1 MEYLKI
7 ALTYIAVGI
16 IFDIPLFVR
25 GMKTKDFSGLKYSLK
40 FQAFIMLGILL
51 ATFTVIYLLKID
63 TKIFNIA
70 SELLSAIMINIVLLF
85 FNKK

>member
-16 IFDIPLFVR
+16 IFDVPLFVR
-25 GMKTKDFSGLKYSLK
+25 GMNTKNFSDLKYRLK
-40 FQAFIMLGILL
+40 FQLFTMLGILL
-51 ATFTVIYLLKID
+51 ANFTAIHLLKID

-70 SELLSAIMINIVLLF
+70 KELLSAIMINIVFLF
-85 FNKK
+85 LKKK